1 MDLSLNQTICPI
13 TQEDFTEDST
23 ILQII
28 PCSHC
33 FSRSSLMNWFH
44 RSVLCPVC
52 RTDIRN
58 YNHTNLEDISNN
70 NIQQEDISNNN
81 IQQEVPPITMNTNS
95 HSRGVNDNITSF
107 LENLTSSLSNN
118 LTQSLND
125 LSGNLMNQISNNVRD
140 FSLNSIENTLMNE
153 LENRELNL
161 EYTIETTPGNVLTF
175 SSINNESIADMFRR
189 LNNR

>member
-1 MDLSLNQTICPI
+1 
-13 TQEDFTEDST
+13 EEFTEDST

-33 FSRSSLMNWFH
+33 FSRSSLMNWFE

-58 YNHTNLEDISNN
+58 YNPSNLNDISNN
-70 NIQQEDISNNN
+70 SIH
-81 IQQEVPPITMNTNS
+81 QEVPPITTNTNS
-95 HSRGVNDNITSF
+95 HIANDNITNF
-107 LENLTSSLSNN
+107 LENLTSSLANN
-118 LTQSLND
+118 FTQSFND
-125 LSGNLMNQISNNVRD
+125 LSGNLMNQISNTVRD
-140 FSLNSIENTLMNE
+140 ISLNNVENSIMNE
-153 LENRELNL
+153 LENRGLNL

-175 SSINNESIADMFRR
+175 SSLNNESIADMFRR